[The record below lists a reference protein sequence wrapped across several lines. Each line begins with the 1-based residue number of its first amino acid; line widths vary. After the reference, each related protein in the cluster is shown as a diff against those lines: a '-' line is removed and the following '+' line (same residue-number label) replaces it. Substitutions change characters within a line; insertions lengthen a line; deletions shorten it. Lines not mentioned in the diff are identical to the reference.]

1 MENRF
6 ERFVLVSSTVLL
18 VAAALSIA
26 LGFLGLDASL
36 PVAGGLTLLAGV
48 TVSLR
53 RLDTAASLA
62 PYFDWLW
69 VGPAV
74 AAAAAV
80 VGVLQGWT
88 AGELQAVG
96 GLVGLLGVVNLFL
109 RPIYRLLSYVLGSI
123 AQVGREIQEERS

>member
-1 MENRF
+1 METRF

-26 LGFLGLDASL
+26 LGFLGFGASL
-36 PVAGGLTLLAGV
+36 PVAGLLTLLAGA

-53 RLDTAASLA
+53 RLDASASLA
-62 PYFDWLW
+62 PYLDWLW

-88 AGELQAVG
+88 AGELQAIG

-109 RPIYRLLSYVLGSI
+109 RPVYRLLSYVLGTV

>member
-18 VAAALSIA
+18 VAAALSIVPA
-26 LGFLGLDASL
+26 FVGAGASL
-36 PVAGGLTLLAGV
+36 PVAGVFTLLAV
-48 TVSLR
+48 ATASLR
-53 RLDTAASLA
+53 RLDAPASLT
-62 PYFDWLW
+62 PYLDWLW

-109 RPIYRLLSYVLGSI
+109 RPVYRLLSYVLGSI
-123 AQVGREIQEERS
+123 AQIGREIQEERS